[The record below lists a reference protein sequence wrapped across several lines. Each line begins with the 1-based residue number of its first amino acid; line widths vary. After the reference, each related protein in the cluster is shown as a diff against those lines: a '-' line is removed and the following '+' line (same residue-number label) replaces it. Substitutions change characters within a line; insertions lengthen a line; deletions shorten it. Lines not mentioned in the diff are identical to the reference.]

1 MEEEAVL
8 KFYTNTS
15 YYKFNQAAI
24 KGISE
29 SDIIEIDRLLRNTL
43 DRLKSSPGTYYR
55 GIGKEEIAF
64 LDSYKKGDII
74 TYKNFM
80 STTSDELVSANFI
93 RNNIIKTGEGA
104 LVVIQAKNAKSIKK
118 FSDAE
123 KEIEYLLK
131 SRTEYEIIDIKP
143 NVVINSLE
151 VFLEGREPIN
161 GTIYYLK
168 EL

>member
-1 MEEEAVL
+1 ML
-8 KFYTNTS
+8 KFYTNGS
-15 YYKFNQAAI
+15 YYKFNQVAI

-29 SDIIEIDRLLRNTL
+29 SYIIEIERLLRNTL
-43 DRLKSSPGTYYR
+43 DRFKSSSGTCYR

-64 LDSYKKGDII
+64 LNSYKEGDVLM
-74 TYKNFM
+74 YKNFM

-93 RNNIIKTGEGA
+93 RNNIIKTGEGV
-104 LVVIQAKNAKSIKK
+104 LVIIQAKNAKTLKK

-123 KEIEYLLK
+123 KEIEYMLK
-131 SRTEYEIIDIKP
+131 SRTEYEIIGIKP
-143 NVVINSLE
+143 NVVINSVE
-151 VFLEGREPIN
+151 VFLEDRAPIN